1 MRLFVDLGL
10 EPEGFHIYIYSKS
23 YFYIDLAAGRLQY
36 LSVKRGEYMKAHL
49 SLQVKLFTEKC
60 PQKLPIQLCGELSS
74 RGLK

>member
-49 SLQVKLFTEKC
+49 SLQVKYVANTQI
-60 PQKLPIQLCGELSS
+60 PQKYSLFLEY
-74 RGLK
+74 